1 MKKWIITSC
10 VGLVVV
16 VLALFIYAYTTVRAP
31 LADGY
36 DMARDKIL
44 NEDVLESVRDVSY
57 YHGEDAFYVVYG
69 MDQDGDQAIAWVSQ
83 DEENDTVTV
92 FKESDGIS
100 AEDASSLAESA
111 VNPSSIQSIKLGKEG
126 NTPLYEVKYRTESN
140 QQGYYYVAF
149 QDGSFIKRF
158 SLNND

>member
-10 VGLVVV
+10 AGLVIV
-16 VLALFIYAYTTVRAP
+16 VLALFIYAYTTVRGP

-36 DMARDKIL
+36 DMAREKVI
-44 NEDVLESVRDVSY
+44 NEEVLESVRDVSY
-57 YHGEDAFYVVYG
+57 YHGEDAFYVIYG
-69 MDQDGDQAIAWVSQ
+69 TDTDGDEAIAWVPQ
-83 DEENDTVTV
+83 DEENDAVSV
-92 FKESDGIS
+92 FKESDGIT
-100 AEDASSLAESA
+100 AEDAQSLTESA
-111 VNPSSIQSIKLGKEG
+111 VNPSKIQSIKLGKEG